1 MRTLVLLMSI
11 AALGEVANLAPALA
25 FDDATQATSLT
36 AYAVNSE
43 EGYPDQGY
51 LLVPPPQYYLA
62 MVMTGRSVA
71 IDQRRRHAH

>member
-36 AYAVNSE
+36 AYVVNSE
-43 EGYPDQGY
+43 EGYPDPSD
-51 LLVPPPQYYLA
+51 LLVPPLQYYSP
-62 MVMTGRSVA
+62 MIMTGRSVA
-71 IDQRRRHAH
+71 IDHRRRRAH